1 MFRGSYRY
9 CDGES
14 CRRRLTRR
22 RPSAAMAAV
31 HRERYDTT
39 PARTFHTCVAAKV
52 ASPVVTAVRRFTSL
66 AILVTDDVERQLSL
80 RQCRRVPVL
89 LPPTIPP
96 WLSQE
101 DVRRCELRF
110 AAPSE
115 PFCAVLCDGWLLYP
129 ERDLSRWEALL
140 LGEPRLLA
148 PPARVRRGPQPEAAL
163 GATQAALR
171 AAAAARA
178 LSVP

>member
-1 MFRGSYRY
+1 
-9 CDGES
+9 
-14 CRRRLTRR
+14 
-22 RPSAAMAAV
+22 MAAV

-129 ERDLSRWEALL
+129 ERDLSRCA
-140 LGEPRLLA
+140 RLSYSESDVCLH
-148 PPARVRRGPQPEAAL
+148 PPLV
-163 GATQAALR
+163 
-171 AAAAARA
+171 
-178 LSVP
+178 